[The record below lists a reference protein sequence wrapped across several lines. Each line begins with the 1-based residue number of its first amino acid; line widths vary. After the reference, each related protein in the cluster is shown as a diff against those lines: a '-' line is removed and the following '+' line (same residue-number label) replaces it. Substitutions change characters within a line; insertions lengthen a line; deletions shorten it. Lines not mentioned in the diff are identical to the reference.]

1 MGGCADSHR
10 RCDGLSIDI
19 RSSSDGARPRLI
31 AVSVSVGQHIGRH
44 LMLYSTISIILIS
57 MAHSWENLASIPDV
71 SNLDDSL
78 LQRKMTADLPED
90 EEATGKLGVML
101 SNCMQILIYTSGWQ
115 STDSLM
121 CS

>member
-1 MGGCADSHR
+1 MSLNTLADTY
-10 RCDGLSIDI
+10 CC
-19 RSSSDGARPRLI
+19 
-31 AVSVSVGQHIGRH
+31 
-44 LMLYSTISIILIS
+44 TISIVLIS

-90 EEATGKLGVML
+90 DEATGKLDVML
-101 SNCMQILIYTSGWQ
+101 STSSRQ

>member
-1 MGGCADSHR
+1 
-10 RCDGLSIDI
+10 
-19 RSSSDGARPRLI
+19 
-31 AVSVSVGQHIGRH
+31 
-44 LMLYSTISIILIS
+44 MLYSTISIILIS
-57 MAHSWENLASIPDV
+57 MAHSWENLGSIPDV